1 MSLSLPLSE
10 TILQAGLETLLAEMG
25 RLTQEA
31 EMGSDV
37 KPAEFERLAKAISS
51 HLKAVDDIHA
61 HRTRIETQD
70 KLRNFT
76 AYEDLPPPS
85 PEERA
90 RIIKRLQKLYAS
102 IDLGAAIERATLR
115 HGGERLDRD
124 EP

>member
-1 MSLSLPLSE
+1 MSSTISE
-10 TILQAGLETLLAEMG
+10 TILQAGLDTLLAEMA

-31 EMGSDV
+31 ESGADV
-37 KPAEFERLAKAISS
+37 KPAEFERLAKAIST
-51 HLKAVDDIHA
+51 HLKAVDDIQA
-61 HRTRIETQD
+61 HHDRLETQD
-70 KLRNFT
+70 KLLNFT

-90 RIIKRLQKLYAS
+90 RMIKRLQKLYAS

-115 HGGERLDRD
+115 HGGQRSDRD